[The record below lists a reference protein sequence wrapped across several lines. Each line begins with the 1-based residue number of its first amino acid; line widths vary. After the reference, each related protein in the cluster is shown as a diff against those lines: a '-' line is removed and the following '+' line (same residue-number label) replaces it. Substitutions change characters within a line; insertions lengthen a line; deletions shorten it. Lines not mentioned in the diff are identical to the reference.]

1 MKQQTIFKDDIALVP
16 LGKSGRFAVCDKAD
30 YLRLADLGI
39 KRWKLDR
46 SWVVTHSRLDKS
58 NLMVARLI
66 TNAPAGYR
74 VVYLNNDK
82 LDLRRENLA
91 LKPYGSKR
99 YGSRNTLVHTLP
111 ELFHD
116 KIDKLIP
123 LVDLV
128 LN

>member
-1 MKQQTIFKDDIALVP
+1 
-16 LGKSGRFAVCDKAD
+16 DKTD
-30 YLRLADLGI
+30 YLKLADLGI

-46 SWVVTHSRLDKS
+46 DWVVTHSRLDKS

-66 TNAPAGYR
+66 SNAPAGYR
-74 VVYLNNDK
+74 VIYLNGDK
-82 LDLRRENLA
+82 QDLRRSNLA
-91 LKPYGSKR
+91 IQPYGSKR
-99 YGSRNTLVHTLP
+99 YGNKNNLEHTLP